1 MKQLPKNS
9 QVVRFA
15 TVGGLNTAIDF
26 GILFT
31 MRAVGLPEVGANLV
45 STTVSFVFS
54 FVANK
59 KYTFRT
65 RDTDVKREM
74 MLFVVVTLFGL
85 WVLQSIIIALVSPA
99 LIPLGLNDATRLLIA
114 KVIATIVSLVWNYVL
129 YSRLVFAKK
138 GAE

>member
-31 MRAVGLPEVGANLV
+31 MRAVGLPEVAANLV